1 MDNTPF
7 EKEFMSHYLIKIP
20 FYSDTYRYFIGVS
33 RFYKI
38 TLIKFTFS
46 TLILVIYAD
55 KSVC

>member
-33 RFYKI
+33 RFYII
-38 TLIKFTFS
+38 TLIKFTF
-46 TLILVIYAD
+46 
-55 KSVC
+55 